1 MGVRVAECLPPI
13 SMYCDSSLRRVEE
26 NRADRDITRTG
37 RLLGGLE
44 GGSHRVFVVVVRNG
58 LSHW

>member
-1 MGVRVAECLPPI
+1 MSGRVAEFFPPI
-13 SMYCDSSLRRVEE
+13 SIYCDYFLRLVEE

-58 LSHW
+58 LSHS